1 MAVTA
6 CVAQGVT
13 CVMVAKVRSVVTPVL
28 ANWASIMGL
37 VMGVLYW
44 LIEDR
49 NTGLALEDETPLNW
63 ALITGE
69 TSILSLQSFFG
80 SDRN

>member
-13 CVMVAKVRSVVTPVL
+13 CVMVARVRAVVTPVL

-37 VMGVLYW
+37 AMGVLYW
-44 LIEDR
+44 VIENRKMQDGR
-49 NTGLALEDETPLNW
+49 SLMEETPLNW
-63 ALITGE
+63 ALLIGE
-69 TSILSLQSFFG
+69 GRRDKSHSS
-80 SDRN
+80 N

>member
-13 CVMVAKVRSVVTPVL
+13 CVMVARVRAVVTPVL

-37 VMGVLYW
+37 AMGILYW
-44 LIEDR
+44 VIEDR
-49 NTGLALEDETPLNW
+49 KTKDGRSLMEETPLNW
-63 ALITGE
+63 ALLIGE
-69 TSILSLQSFFG
+69 ERRDKSHSS
-80 SDRN
+80 N

>member
-13 CVMVAKVRSVVTPVL
+13 CVMVARVRAVVTPVL

-37 VMGVLYW
+37 AMGILYW
-44 LIEDR
+44 VIEDR
-49 NTGLALEDETPLNW
+49 KTQDGRSLMEETPLNW
-63 ALITGE
+63 ALLIGE
-69 TSILSLQSFFG
+69 ESRDKSHS
-80 SDRN
+80 SN

>member
-13 CVMVAKVRSVVTPVL
+13 CVMVARVRAVVTPVL

-37 VMGVLYW
+37 AMGVLYW
-44 LIEDR
+44 VIEDR
-49 NTGLALEDETPLNW
+49 KTQDGRSLMEETPLNW
-63 ALITGE
+63 ALLIGE
-69 TSILSLQSFFG
+69 ERRDKSHSS
-80 SDRN
+80 N

>member
-13 CVMVAKVRSVVTPVL
+13 CVMVARVRAVVTPVL

-37 VMGVLYW
+37 AMGILYW
-44 LIEDR
+44 VIEDR
-49 NTGLALEDETPLNW
+49 KMQDGRSLMEETPLNW
-63 ALITGE
+63 ALLIGE
-69 TSILSLQSFFG
+69 ERRDKSHSS
-80 SDRN
+80 N